1 MTTTIT
7 VYKLE
12 DPITSQKY
20 VSVTTASFKRLV
32 GIMTSRFN
40 QYQITDDIEK
50 KKLYHHACFPLL
62 EKYAKIV
69 MLEEYECKPTDDIRN
84 MKVQLMEKYT
94 KEVDPN
100 NLIKLKRPLKPE
112 FKRSLIDKRY
122 RAKNKDNI
130 NQKQRDKRTCHICL
144 GRYTRAN
151 KYNHQKTTKHTT
163 AVLAQIDRDRNRR
176 YII

>member
-1 MTTTIT
+1 MQTYYSF
-7 VYKLE
+7 VQFFNNVCSAH
-12 DPITSQKY
+12 P
-20 VSVTTASFKRLV
+20 SVTTFSL
-32 GIMTSRFN
+32 
-40 QYQITDDIEK
+40 
-50 KKLYHHACFPLL
+50 
-62 EKYAKIV
+62 
-69 MLEEYECKPTDDIRN
+69 DDIRN